1 MRISELHVFPIK
13 GAAGV
18 ALTRTTLDAFGMAD
32 DRRWMIVDD
41 RGVFVSQREYPE
53 LALLRVQ
60 LQPDEL
66 VIRSTRAGEARLPR
80 QGGPGPTVRVRV
92 WGDTVDAI
100 DAGDV
105 AAHTISAHLGS
116 SVRLVHMPD
125 SSVRGVDPD
134 YGRASDRVSFA
145 DAFPLLLICQE
156 SLNTLNAR
164 LAEAI
169 PMLRFRPN
177 VVVAGAPAH
186 AEDEWRRI
194 RLGSVECDVVKPCS
208 RCAATTVD
216 PATGMR
222 GKEPLRTLAS
232 YRAWN
237 QKVWFG
243 QNLIH
248 RQPGEIAVGD
258 QVEVLDVGP
267 ARPPLVA
274 QRAVNTPA

>member
-1 MRISELHVFPIK
+1 MRITELHVFPIK

-18 ALTRTTLDAFGMAD
+18 ALPHTTLDAFGMAD
-32 DRRWMIVDD
+32 DRRWMIVDE
-41 RGVFVSQREYPE
+41 RAVFVSQREHPE

-66 VIRSTRAGEARLPR
+66 VIRSARAGEARVPR
-80 QGGPGPTVRVRV
+80 NGGSGPAVRVRV

-100 DAGDV
+100 DAGDA

-116 SVRLVHMPD
+116 PVRLVHMPD
-125 SSVRGVDPD
+125 LSVRGVDPD

-145 DAFPLLLICQE
+145 DAFPLLLITQE
-156 SLNTLNAR
+156 SLDALNAR
-164 LAEAI
+164 LAEPI
-169 PMLRFRPN
+169 PILRFRPN
-177 VVVAGAPAH
+177 IVVAGAHPH

-194 RLGSVECDVVKPCS
+194 RLGDVSCDVVKPCS
-208 RCAATTVD
+208 RCATTTVD
-216 PATGMR
+216 PATGVR

-248 RQPGEIAVGD
+248 RQPGELAVGD
-258 QVEVLDVGP
+258 PVEVLELGS
-267 ARPPLVA
+267 ARPPLEAPLLA
-274 QRAVNTPA
+274 QMPV